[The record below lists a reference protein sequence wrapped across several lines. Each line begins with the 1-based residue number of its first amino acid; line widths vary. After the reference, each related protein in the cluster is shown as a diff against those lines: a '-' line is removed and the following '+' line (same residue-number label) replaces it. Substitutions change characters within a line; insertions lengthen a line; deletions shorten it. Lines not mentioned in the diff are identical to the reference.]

1 MSTKAETSRLLL
13 LLPVTSTTSN
23 VWSLRQSEMHVENW
37 GLRHQA
43 RKCFY
48 DWIGDGG
55 KFV

>member
-1 MSTKAETSRLLL
+1 MSTKAETSRFLL

-37 GLRHQA
+37 GLCYQA

-48 DWIGDGG
+48 DWIGNGG